1 MAFDTHLLL
10 SNFNLYFSVNSRVQ
24 SAIILPILI
33 ILSRICKHYTI
44 EVSAKY
50 YEHEP
55 NTVTEKNEV
64 TILWHMPI
72 QTDRETRANRSHI
85 VMKDKKGRNCQLL
98 EISVPTERNTSIK
111 RTEKLS
117 KYKNLEIEIERL

>member
-1 MAFDTHLLL
+1 M
-10 SNFNLYFSVNSRVQ
+10 
-24 SAIILPILI
+24 
-33 ILSRICKHYTI
+33 
-44 EVSAKY
+44 SAKY

-55 NTVTEKNEV
+55 NTVTENNEV

-111 RTEKLS
+111 LTEKLS
-117 KYKNLEIEIERL
+117 KYKNLEIEIERLWGMKAATVPVIIGALSLIKKGMQKYISKLPGNISIQEA